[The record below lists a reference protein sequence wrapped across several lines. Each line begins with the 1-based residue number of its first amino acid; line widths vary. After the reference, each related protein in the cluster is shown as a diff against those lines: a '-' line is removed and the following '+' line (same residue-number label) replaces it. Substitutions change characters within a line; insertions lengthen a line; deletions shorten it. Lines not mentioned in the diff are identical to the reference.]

1 MSASL
6 VFAPLG
12 LALAGPVA
20 SLVGLQATM
29 IGSGIFGVI
38 AVAAIVAVPDVRNI
52 RRGTEAQAVESAAG
66 SPSEIAR
73 GGADLEAPEPR
84 ALAPPCQ

>member
-1 MSASL
+1 VPIWETLLQEWVPPSALSRVSAYDWMGSL

-20 SLVGLQATM
+20 SLIGLQATLV
-29 IGSGIFGVI
+29 GSGIFGVI

-52 RRGTEAQAVESAAG
+52 RRRPAE
-66 SPSEIAR
+66 
-73 GGADLEAPEPR
+73 
-84 ALAPPCQ
+84 